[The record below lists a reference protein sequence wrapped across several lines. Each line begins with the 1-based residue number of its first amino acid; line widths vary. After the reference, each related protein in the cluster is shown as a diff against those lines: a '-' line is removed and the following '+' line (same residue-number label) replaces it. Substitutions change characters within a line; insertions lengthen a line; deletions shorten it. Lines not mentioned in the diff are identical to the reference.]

1 MSGIHNISNQES
13 GWFRSSDKEGVVS
26 YYGRKISQSI
36 SSGIETITHFA
47 KACFNLISS
56 SFTRLF
62 TQGSMVYKSG
72 GADRFYQ
79 SPAPAKLTKEYYS
92 WLLKQFESEK
102 FKNLTS
108 TSFKTKVQ
116 AVAEEKSQAALDPV
130 EAKAIYQNSLRGY
143 REGIQK
149 FLLSKKTLSG
159 TEKKYLELIRE
170 WSYWRMRDVD
180 LLPEIQSFINEKE
193 WIPEVEGQLTLKE
206 WKSLLKEID
215 KNLRRNRAL
224 KESGPM
230 TDLYD
235 PHLFGNTPYK
245 AFDLRLNSGKDCRVL
260 RIPAVT
266 RDLSVSKG
274 KTIETKVI
282 EEFQAFATALADKGE
297 RHLYVN
303 LMKRQGALNEV
314 PRTKAIEE
322 MDTKKGSPI
331 SVISL
336 DKNSDFYTQKRS
348 FSEGTQTVD
357 IFKQSYMDHLL
368 SSGHYHWPSQMK
380 PAEIK
385 DILSQCFDK
394 VVDEFF
400 KGSKELD
407 TCSRR
412 NLIELHYSEVII
424 DFANR
429 LNVDS
434 MNTSCKDC
442 IDRGA
447 SQLFELWIKENT
459 SSGKKFSKE
468 EINRMTTL
476 LFAPALMASNRPPQ
490 MDRIQRCLEMI
501 THLQHDES

>member
-303 LMKRQGALNEV
+303 LMKRQGL
-314 PRTKAIEE
+314 
-322 MDTKKGSPI
+322 
-331 SVISL
+331 
-336 DKNSDFYTQKRS
+336 
-348 FSEGTQTVD
+348 
-357 IFKQSYMDHLL
+357 
-368 SSGHYHWPSQMK
+368 
-380 PAEIK
+380 
-385 DILSQCFDK
+385 
-394 VVDEFF
+394 
-400 KGSKELD
+400 
-407 TCSRR
+407 
-412 NLIELHYSEVII
+412 
-424 DFANR
+424 
-429 LNVDS
+429 
-434 MNTSCKDC
+434 
-442 IDRGA
+442 
-447 SQLFELWIKENT
+447 
-459 SSGKKFSKE
+459 
-468 EINRMTTL
+468 
-476 LFAPALMASNRPPQ
+476 
-490 MDRIQRCLEMI
+490 
-501 THLQHDES
+501 